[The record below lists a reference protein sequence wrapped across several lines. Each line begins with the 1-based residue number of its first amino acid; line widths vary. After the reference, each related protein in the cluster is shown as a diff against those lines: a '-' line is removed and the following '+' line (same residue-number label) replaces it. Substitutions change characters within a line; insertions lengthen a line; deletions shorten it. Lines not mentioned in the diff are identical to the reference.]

1 MPFQKFE
8 IHKNYD
14 LMLCRQKPK
23 SSGFE
28 SDTIEQK
35 SEMKFFPKTY
45 YKYNNK
51 FYVQDKSVLEYNH
64 SIVYKKLVC
73 TDNELDTVIFYDK
86 KTFDT
91 SVERIKS
98 YRRPKNI
105 NSAKNNVKHSSKRA
119 ITVKKQERMLSDN
132 DIERM
137 FKIC

>member
-8 IHKNYD
+8 VHKNYD
-14 LMLCRQKPK
+14 LMLCRKKPK
-23 SSGFE
+23 NSGFD
-28 SDTIEQK
+28 SDTTEQK
-35 SEMKFFPKTY
+35 SDMHFFPKTY

-98 YRRPKNI
+98 YRRPSNASKTT
-105 NSAKNNVKHSSKRA
+105 KVQHTSKRA
-119 ITVKKQERMLSDN
+119 TVFKKQERVLSDN
-132 DIERM
+132 DIERI
-137 FKIC
+137 FDIC

>member
-8 IHKNYD
+8 VHKNYN
-14 LMLCRQKPK
+14 LMLCRPKPK
-23 SSGFE
+23 NSGFE
-28 SDTIEQK
+28 SDTTEQK

-45 YKYNNK
+45 YKYNDK

-91 SVERIKS
+91 SVERVKS
-98 YRRPKNI
+98 YRRPTNASKTT
-105 NSAKNNVKHSSKRA
+105 KVKHTSKRTIVA
-119 ITVKKQERMLSDN
+119 KQERMLSDN

-137 FKIC
+137 FDIC

>member
-8 IHKNYD
+8 VHKNYD

-23 SSGFE
+23 NSGFE
-28 SDTIEQK
+28 S
-35 SEMKFFPKTY
+35 Y
-45 YKYNNK
+45 YRYNDK

-105 NSAKNNVKHSSKRA
+105 SKAQNEVKQTSKRN
-119 ITVKKQERMLSDN
+119 IVVKQERMLSDN

-137 FKIC
+137 FDIC

>member
-8 IHKNYD
+8 VHKNYD
-14 LMLCRQKPK
+14 LMLCRQKPR

-28 SDTIEQK
+28 SDTTEQK

-64 SIVYKKLVC
+64 SIIYKKLVC

-98 YRRPKNI
+98 YRRPSAI
-105 NSAKNNVKHSSKRA
+105 NKIAKVQRTSKRA
-119 ITVKKQERMLSDN
+119 IVVKQERTLSDN

-137 FKIC
+137 FNIC

>member
-8 IHKNYD
+8 VHKNYN
-14 LMLCRQKPK
+14 LMLCRPKPK
-23 SSGFE
+23 NSGFD
-28 SDTIEQK
+28 SDTTEQK
-35 SEMKFFPKTY
+35 SEMHYFPKTY

-64 SIVYKKLVC
+64 SIVYKKLIC

-91 SVERIKS
+91 SVERVKS
-98 YRRPKNI
+98 YRRPTNASKTT
-105 NSAKNNVKHSSKRA
+105 KVKHTSKRTIVA
-119 ITVKKQERMLSDN
+119 KQERILSDD

-137 FKIC
+137 FDIC

>member
-8 IHKNYD
+8 VHKNYD

-28 SDTIEQK
+28 SDTTEQK

-51 FYVQDKSVLEYNH
+51 FYMQDKSVLEYNH
-64 SIVYKKLVC
+64 SIVYKKLIC

-86 KTFDT
+86 KTFDI
-91 SVERIKS
+91 SVERVKS
-98 YRRPKNI
+98 YRRPKNV
-105 NSAKNNVKHSSKRA
+105 NTSNVKHTNKKC
-119 ITVKKQERMLSDN
+119 IVVKQERVLSDN

-137 FKIC
+137 FDIC

>member
-8 IHKNYD
+8 VHKNYD
-14 LMLCRQKPK
+14 LMLYRQKPK
-23 SSGFE
+23 NSGFE

-51 FYVQDKSVLEYNH
+51 FYMQDKSVLEYNH
-64 SIVYKKLVC
+64 SIVYKKLIC
-73 TDNELDTVIFYDK
+73 TDDELDTVIFYDK

-98 YRRPKNI
+98 YRRPKNVS
-105 NSAKNNVKHSSKRA
+105 NTTNHVKHTSKKA
-119 ITVKKQERMLSDN
+119 IVVKQERILSDN

-137 FKIC
+137 FDIC

>member
-8 IHKNYD
+8 VHKNYN
-14 LMLCRQKPK
+14 LMLCRPKPK
-23 SSGFE
+23 NSGFE
-28 SDTIEQK
+28 SDTTEQK
-35 SEMKFFPKTY
+35 SEMHFFPKTY
-45 YKYNNK
+45 YKYNDK

-91 SVERIKS
+91 SVERVKS
-98 YRRPKNI
+98 YRRPTNASKTT
-105 NSAKNNVKHSSKRA
+105 KVKHTNKRTIVA
-119 ITVKKQERMLSDN
+119 KQERMLSDD

-137 FKIC
+137 FDIC

>member
-8 IHKNYD
+8 VHKNYD
-14 LMLCRQKPK
+14 LMLCRQKPRN
-23 SSGFE
+23 SGFE
-28 SDTIEQK
+28 SDVAEQK

-51 FYVQDKSVLEYNH
+51 FYVQDKSVFEYNH
-64 SIVYKKLVC
+64 SIVYKKLIC

-105 NSAKNNVKHSSKRA
+105 SNTTNNVQHTSKRA
-119 ITVKKQERMLSDN
+119 IVVKQERVLSDN

-137 FKIC
+137 FDIC

>member
-8 IHKNYD
+8 VHKNYD

-23 SSGFE
+23 NSGFE
-28 SDTIEQK
+28 SDKTEQK

-98 YRRPKNI
+98 YRKPSNI
-105 NSAKNNVKHSSKRA
+105 NKATKVQHTSKRA
-119 ITVKKQERMLSDN
+119 TVVKKQERVLSDN

-137 FKIC
+137 FDIC